1 MVEPI
6 QLAPTRPP
14 AQHRMA
20 GGDPTTAV
28 AGEDPLRA
36 PLGLVQDVGR
46 ISQAGFSGSFQKDC
60 TNLARRVSLLA
71 HLLEEIKE
79 FKGYDDNGDVCS
91 SSSSSNSSL
100 VDLSLALEA
109 AKRLLL
115 AANSFDPEI
124 SSAESAKKFSF
135 QFQCV
140 TWKLEKALAN
150 IPYDRFD
157 ISEEVQ
163 EQVELVRSQLRRATD
178 RYGGP
183 LNSNILSRALSHPLS
198 RDVDPFHPRNRL
210 IGSLHVANI
219 GNIDHQVREK
229 VGSVTNIKDSEG
241 NGSVQIVQ
249 EQGRHESLSRSS
261 KICEPKDLETN
272 DVDESCCST
281 KNPEENKKSDSSI
294 IPDDFLCPIS
304 LELMRDPVIV
314 ATGQTYERSY
324 IQRWIDCGNTT
335 CPKTQ
340 QKLENLKLTPN
351 YALRSL
357 ISQWCA
363 EHNVEQPTALTNGRI
378 KKSDGSFRDVS
389 GDIAAIEALVR
400 KLSSRSIEERR
411 AAVAEIRSLSKRST
425 DNRILIAEAGAIPV
439 LVNLLTCEDNQTQEH
454 AVTSILNLSIFE
466 NNKGLI
472 MLAGAVPSIVQI
484 LRAGSMEAR
493 ENAAATLFSLS
504 LADENKIIIGAS
516 GAITALVDLLENGS
530 TRGRKDAA
538 TALFNLCIY
547 QGNKGRAVRAGIIA
561 ALLKMLSDTS
571 SGMVDEALTILSV
584 LAGNQEAKAAIVK
597 ASTIPVLIDLMRT
610 GLPRNK
616 ENAAAILLCLCKRDP
631 DNLACL
637 SRLGAVIPLSELT
650 KNGTERAKRKA
661 NSLLEHLCKS
671 HHL

>member
-1 MVEPI
+1 
-6 QLAPTRPP
+6 
-14 AQHRMA
+14 MA
-20 GGDPTTAV
+20 GGDATTAV
-28 AGEDPLRA
+28 AGDRPLQAPLR
-36 PLGLVQDVGR
+36 LVHDVVR

-79 FKGYDDNGDVCS
+79 FKGYDDNGHAGS

-100 VDLSLALEA
+100 FDLSLALES

-115 AANSFDPEI
+115 AANTFDPEI
-124 SSAESAKKFSF
+124 SSAELAKKFSF

-140 TWKLEKALAN
+140 TWKLEKALAS
-150 IPYDRFD
+150 IPYDHFD

-183 LNSNILSRALSHPLS
+183 LNSNMLSRALSQPLN
-198 RDVDPFHPRNRL
+198 RDVDPFHLRNRL
-210 IGSLHVANI
+210 IGSLHIANI
-219 GNIDHQVREK
+219 GNIDHVREK
-229 VGSVTNIKDSEG
+229 VGSVANIKDSEG
-241 NGSVQIVQ
+241 DDGSVQIVQ
-249 EQGRHESLSRSS
+249 EQGRRKSLSRSS
-261 KICEPKDLETN
+261 KICQPKDSETN
-272 DVDESCCST
+272 GIDESCCST
-281 KNPEENKKSDSSI
+281 KSPEENKKSDSSI
-294 IPDDFLCPIS
+294 VPDDFLCPIS

-357 ISQWCA
+357 ISQWCT

-411 AAVAEIRSLSKRST
+411 AAVVEIRSLSKRST
-425 DNRILIAEAGAIPV
+425 DNRILIADAGAIPV
-439 LVNLLTCEDNQTQEH
+439 LVSLLACEDNQTQEH

-516 GAITALVDLLENGS
+516 GAIPALVDLLQNGS

-547 QGNKGRAVRAGIIA
+547 QGNKGRAVRAGIIT
-561 ALLKMLSDTS
+561 ALLKMLSDRS
-571 SGMVDEALTILSV
+571 SGMIDEALTILSV

-616 ENAAAILLCLCKRDP
+616 ENAAAILLCLCKRDQ

-637 SRLGAVIPLSELT
+637 SRLGAVIPLTELT

-661 NSLLEHLCKS
+661 NSLLEHLRKS
-671 HHL
+671 NHL